1 MRNPRQLITNERS
14 LQRSTLKRSSVCA
27 HVEERARRVASH
39 GPPAFQID
47 DVAKILKDASPGAHR
62 RRSYDKLGEAMSV
75 VDGDGSNISLH
86 IAPPLIFTR

>member
-1 MRNPRQLITNERS
+1 MLNNERS
-14 LQRSTLKRSSVCA
+14 LQRSILKRNSVGA
-27 HVEERARRVASH
+27 HVEERTRRVVSY

-47 DVAKILKDASPGAHR
+47 DVVKILKDASPGAHR